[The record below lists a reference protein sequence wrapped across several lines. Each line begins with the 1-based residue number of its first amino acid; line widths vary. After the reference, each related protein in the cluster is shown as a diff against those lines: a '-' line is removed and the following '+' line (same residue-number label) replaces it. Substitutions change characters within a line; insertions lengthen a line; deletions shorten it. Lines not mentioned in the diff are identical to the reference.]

1 MEVKMLKDESPK
13 CFDTLESLQ
22 SLEALLEE
30 TFRICEKVLS
40 QPIEPFPAQD
50 AWDEEIEA
58 EHFFYSKKMKEI
70 KLNFKEGNRAFNN
83 CFIVPK
89 KK

>member
-1 MEVKMLKDESPK
+1 MLKNKSPK

-40 QPIEPFPAQD
+40 QPIEPCPTQD
-50 AWDEEIEA
+50 AWNEEIDA
-58 EHFFYSKKMKEI
+58 ENFFYSKKMKKI
-70 KLNFKEGNRAFNN
+70 KQNFKEGNRAFNN
-83 CFIVPK
+83 CFIVPNNK
-89 KK
+89 

>member
-1 MEVKMLKDESPK
+1 MLKNESPK

-40 QPIEPFPAQD
+40 QPIESFPAQD
-50 AWDEEIEA
+50 AWNEEIDA
-58 EHFFYSKKMKEI
+58 EHHFYSKKMEKIER
-70 KLNFKEGNRAFNN
+70 NFKENDRIFNN
-83 CFIVPK
+83 CFIIDK
-89 KK
+89 K